1 MNVIFK
7 DWKCTI
13 NFAKY
18 SNGRTAIQLFDVDDG
33 QPIATASV
41 NLVDEPMAADEV
53 AIKDYSE
60 NEGMFN
66 VLNQAGLIS
75 DPVRFTSSGFIR
87 DIPICKLLRKAH
99 AETT

>member
-1 MNVIFK
+1 MNVIYK

-13 NFAKY
+13 SFAKY
-18 SNGRTAIQLFDVDDG
+18 SNDRIAIQLFDVEDG

-41 NLVDEPMAADEV
+41 NLPDEPMAADEV

-66 VLNQAGLIS
+66 VLRQADVIS
-75 DPVRFTSSGFIR
+75 DPVRFASSGFITH
-87 DIPICKLLRKAH
+87 IPICKLLGKASVTH
-99 AETT
+99 